1 MSNVAL
7 ITGASRGIGKAIA
20 HYFAQQGYS
29 LILISL
35 NKENIQKTKS
45 ELSQKYSSCNIEAV
59 SVDFNHPN
67 DVEAVITSIIS
78 FHEKIDIMVNS
89 AGILKAGG
97 TNLTLSELSEL
108 ININLLSTMTACN
121 LVANKMKQQGFG
133 EIYNLGSTAGLEPV
147 PKIAAY
153 SATKSA
159 IVSYTQSLYHELLPF
174 GVKVCCLCPSVVNT
188 DMTND
193 GRIDNNLKIDTEDL
207 AKSLDFIRSLSSA
220 AAINSLAIRCKIM
233 DLEKQS

>member
-1 MSNVAL
+1 MSKVAL
-7 ITGASRGIGKAIA
+7 ITGASRGIGRTIA

-29 LILISL
+29 LILLSL
-35 NKENIQKTKS
+35 HKENLQKIQS
-45 ELSQKYSSCNIEAV
+45 ELTQQYSSCNIEAV
-59 SVDFNHPN
+59 NVDFNHPN
-67 DVEAVITSIIS
+67 DVETVITSIIAS
-78 FHEKIDIMVNS
+78 HEKIDVMVNS

-97 TNLTLSELSEL
+97 TNLSLCELSEL
-108 ININLLSTMTACN
+108 ININLLSTITACN
-121 LVANKMKQQGFG
+121 LVANKMKQQGSG

-207 AKSLDFIRSLSSA
+207 AKALDFIRSLSSG
-220 AAINSLAIRCKIM
+220 AAINTLTIRCKVM
-233 DLEKQS
+233 DLEKQP

>member
-1 MSNVAL
+1 MSKVAL
-7 ITGASRGIGKAIA
+7 ITGASRGIGRTIA

-29 LILISL
+29 LILLSL
-35 NKENIQKTKS
+35 HKENLQKIQS
-45 ELSQKYSSCNIEAV
+45 ELTQQYSSCNIEAV
-59 SVDFNHPN
+59 NVDFNHPN
-67 DVEAVITSIIS
+67 DVETVITSIIS
-78 FHEKIDIMVNS
+78 SHEKIDVMVNS

-97 TNLTLSELSEL
+97 THLSLCELSEL
-108 ININLLSTMTACN
+108 ININLLSTITACN
-121 LVANKMKQQGFG
+121 LVANKMKQQGSG

-207 AKSLDFIRSLSSA
+207 AKALDFIRSLSSA
-220 AAINSLAIRCKIM
+220 AAINTLAIRCKVI
-233 DLEKQS
+233 DLEKQP